1 MDVGI
6 PLGPPR
12 REEGREEGGEEVK
25 TPPKKSESGKIIT
38 CKFCRRAVWM
48 NLIDNRVFELI
59 GDEPH
64 ADVCERRKAHFKA
77 QGAAAN
83 QARRDKR

>member
-1 MDVGI
+1 M
-6 PLGPPR
+6 
-12 REEGREEGGEEVK
+12 K
-25 TPPKKSESGKIIT
+25 TPPKKSESGKIIN

-48 NLIDNRVFELI
+48 NTIDNRVFELI

-64 ADVCERRKAHFKA
+64 ADHCPRRQAHFKA

-83 QARRDKR
+83 QAIRDKR